1 MMRLNPL
8 QKKIILASASP
19 RRQAL
24 IKDLGVDY
32 TIIERAVEEHY
43 PAHLKGAEI
52 AIYLSK
58 LKASAFSLKEIPED
72 HILITADTIVSLDD
86 HILSKPKDFDHARQI
101 LTQLSDRTHEVI
113 TGVCL
118 KSNKKEVSFSAS
130 TKVTFKALSDEEIN
144 YYIEKF
150 QPYDKAGAYGIQEW
164 IGYIA
169 IKKIEGSF
177 YNVMGLPIQRL
188 YDELLIF

>member
-1 MMRLNPL
+1 MMSLNPL

-32 TIIERAVEEHY
+32 TIIERAVDEHY

-72 HILITADTIVSLDD
+72 HILITADTIVSLDN

-150 QPYDKAGAYGIQEW
+150 RPYDKAGAYGIQEW
-164 IGYIA
+164 IGFIA

>member
-1 MMRLNPL
+1 MMSLNPL

-24 IKDLGVDY
+24 IKDLGLDY
-32 TIIERAVEEHY
+32 TIIERAVDEHY

-150 QPYDKAGAYGIQEW
+150 HPYDKAGAYGIQEW

-177 YNVMGLPIQRL
+177 YNVMGLPVQRL